1 MFFHT
6 CLSLKCK
13 TTAAVSD
20 SLLGPFEYVETLF
33 STFHHNPRLVVDPAT
48 NKYLLFMIG
57 GSLNGTDDCNL
68 RTPHALGLRKR
79 LAPRSGPRRAPGG
92 TGQPSIPTRAR
103 SPKTTG
109 PAQRPP
115 EGPRRDG
122 ATFEPH
128 MR

>member
-20 SLLGPFEYVETLF
+20 SLLGPFEYVETLY
-33 STFHHNPRLVVDPAT
+33 PAT

-68 RTPHALGLRKR
+68 RTPHALGEW
-79 LAPRSGPRRAPGG
+79 RREHSKLL
-92 TGQPSIPTRAR
+92 TNVS
-103 SPKTTG
+103 
-109 PAQRPP
+109 
-115 EGPRRDG
+115 
-122 ATFEPH
+122 
-128 MR
+128 

>member
-68 RTPHALGLRKR
+68 RTPHALGEW
-79 LAPRSGPRRAPGG
+79 RRG
-92 TGQPSIPTRAR
+92 
-103 SPKTTG
+103 
-109 PAQRPP
+109 
-115 EGPRRDG
+115 EWRREHSKLL
-122 ATFEPH
+122 TNVS
-128 MR
+128 